1 MSKDATDNSPQGPLV
16 VAASPEE
23 VLRTMDPHLL
33 TASERRRGAVL
44 RHPADRH
51 SHAAAHLLV
60 RYCAAALTGRPVG
73 TLALVQRCADCGST
87 DHGKPSLTGLPDLH
101 VSLAH
106 TRGAVVAGVDGYPVG
121 VDVEDSRVHE
131 IDPAVMTYTLT
142 AAEVGRVQSARDP
155 STAFLRLWVRKE
167 CLVKIGV
174 VTLDGLSR
182 IEIDPGTER
191 DVGAGRTVGRFG
203 SLHVADWFDEAL
215 QVVIAA
221 AGSEPPIV
229 GSFPVGPASA
239 AGPGETPL
247 PT

>member
-1 MSKDATDNSPQGPLV
+1 MSHDTTDSSPQGPLV
-16 VAASPEE
+16 LAASPEE
-23 VLRTMDPHLL
+23 VLRTMDPDLL
-33 TASERRRGAVL
+33 TASERRRGAML

-73 TLALVQRCADCGST
+73 ALVLVQRCADCGST
-87 DHGKPSLTGLPDLH
+87 DHGKPSLTGLPNLH

-106 TRGAVVAGVDGYPVG
+106 TRGAVVAGADGYPVG
-121 VDVEDSRVHE
+121 VDVEDLRAHE
-131 IDPAVMTYTLT
+131 INPTIMTYTLT
-142 AAEVGRVQSARDP
+142 AAEIGRVQSASDP

-174 VTLDGLSR
+174 ITLDRLSR
-182 IEIDPGTER
+182 IEIDPGTEG

-203 SLHVADWFDEAL
+203 SLHVADWFDDAL
-215 QVVIAA
+215 EVVIAA

-229 GSFPVGPASA
+229 GSFPVGLASA
-239 AGPGETPL
+239 ARLGETPL